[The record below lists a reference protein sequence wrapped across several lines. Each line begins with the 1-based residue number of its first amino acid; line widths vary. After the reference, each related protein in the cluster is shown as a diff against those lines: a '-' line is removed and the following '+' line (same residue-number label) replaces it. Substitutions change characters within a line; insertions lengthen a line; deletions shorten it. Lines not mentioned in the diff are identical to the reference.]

1 MRRDPKLLRM
11 LRDATREAAQSL
23 DNLRLLKPEYI
34 PEVAALKKELRKSLA
49 TNVKSLA
56 EDARTTSRQAK
67 QSSARHR
74 QELLRI
80 KRMANEAAAK
90 AAAKLDSRR
99 KGK

>member
-1 MRRDPKLLRM
+1 M

-23 DNLRLLKPEYI
+23 DNLRILRPEYS
-34 PEVAALKKELRKSLA
+34 PEVAGLKKELRKSLA
-49 TNVKSLA
+49 ANLKSLA

-90 AAAKLDSRR
+90 AAAKLASRR